1 MQSDKRIWNPELDN
15 TINIFLRQRDI
26 GDIFFQVQKC
36 SFILKIFEAYSLSSS
51 SLIILVCKVDQK
63 PINMKPVKQHI
74 TKMPGPEKKP
84 YQLYRSQK
92 AHRKRQPYIL
102 PKGHTPSAHLA
113 WSNTCETTLLCES
126 AASPRMIFRVTPYL
140 VCSPL
145 LPST

>member
-1 MQSDKRIWNPELDN
+1 MQSDKRICNPELDN

-84 YQLYRSQK
+84 YQLYRSQR
-92 AHRKRQPYIL
+92 HTG
-102 PKGHTPSAHLA
+102 KGSLIFCLRA
-113 WSNTCETTLLCES
+113 TLLQPIWLE
-126 AASPRMIFRVTPYL
+126 ATRVRPRCSVRV
-140 VCSPL
+140 
-145 LPST
+145 LPALE